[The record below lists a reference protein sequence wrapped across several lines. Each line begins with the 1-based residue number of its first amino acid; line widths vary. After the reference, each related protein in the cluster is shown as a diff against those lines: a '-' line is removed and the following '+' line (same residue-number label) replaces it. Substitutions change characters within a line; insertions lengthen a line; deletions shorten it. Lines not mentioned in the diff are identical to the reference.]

1 LVLIPLAIVWC
12 ALAAVY
18 ALSVVLTLVR
28 FGKTRA
34 PETGPAPCSIIL
46 PVKGVHP
53 FLSTNV
59 EALVAAAPADAEI
72 LLAVAAEED
81 PAMAVLAPLARRHP
95 QRVALL
101 VGKAP
106 EFANPKLSNLAKAY
120 RAARADVLVFVDGS
134 VAASTV
140 LFQELLAR
148 LDFGTALVTAA
159 PLGYDAENLPAEIE
173 AATCNGYLFRIE
185 MLLEFF
191 GIAAAFGNALALR
204 KRDLEAEGGLRRLA
218 EGPCEDNALS
228 KALGRRG
235 RITLLPVPAV
245 RRIGRRNWREIG
257 QRHLRWTNCAKCH
270 DPIMFALE
278 PLIGGLCF
286 NFLGAFALAAMLSA
300 SWRSGL
306 ALSLAIWYGAEAMLH
321 LFCHWPMS
329 VKTPIAWVL
338 RDLLQPLITMLAL
351 FTRRVMWRG
360 APVEMRI
367 YWRRFS

>member
-1 LVLIPLAIVWC
+1 LGPFAIVWC
-12 ALAAVY
+12 VLAAIY
-18 ALSVVLTLVR
+18 ALSVALTLVR
-28 FGKTRA
+28 FGKRRA

-53 FLSTNV
+53 FLAANV
-59 EALVAAAPADAEI
+59 EALVAAAPGDAEI
-72 LLAVAAEED
+72 LLAVAAEGD

-95 QRVALL
+95 GRVVLL
-101 VGKAP
+101 VGEAP

-120 RAARADVLVFVDGS
+120 RAARADVLVFVDDS
-134 VAASTV
+134 IAASAT
-140 LFQELLAR
+140 LFQELLAG
-148 LDFGTALVTAA
+148 LGAGTAMVTAA
-159 PLGYDAENLPAEIE
+159 PLGYDAENLAAEIE

-191 GIAAAFGNALALR
+191 GAAAAFGNALALR

-228 KALGRRG
+228 KALKRQG
-235 RITLLPVPAV
+235 RITLLPVPAM

-270 DPIMFALE
+270 DPILFALE
-278 PLIGGLCF
+278 PLTGGLCF
-286 NFLGAFALAAMLSA
+286 NLLGAFALAGLLSV
-300 SWRSGL
+300 SWWSGL

-321 LFCHWPMS
+321 LFCYWPMS

-338 RDLLQPLITMLAL
+338 RDLLHPLIAMLAL

-367 YWRRFS
+367 HWRRLPRE